1 MFTLEDILGIDKV
14 PAYLTPAEVAK
25 ILRVNPSTAR
35 RRCESK
41 RFKGAFKEGADWK
54 IPSRYFEQQ
63 LREAE
68 ESGEFGA

>member
-25 ILRVNPSTAR
+25 ILRIDPSTAR
-35 RRCESK
+35 RRCEAK
-41 RFKGAFKEGADWK
+41 HYKGAFKEGVDWK
-54 IPSRYFEQQ
+54 IPSRHLEKQ

-68 ESGEFGA
+68 ERGEFGA